1 MKEVISDTLAAMDQL
16 FREKNIK
23 IEARLPEKVS
33 TVTVDLDRMIQVM
46 LNLLSNA
53 VKFCDSA
60 NGWIEVALSERDG
73 GIRVDVRDNG
83 RGISLEDH
91 EAVFSKFH
99 QVGDTLTDKPHGS
112 GLGLHISRQI
122 VEHFGG
128 RMWVESTLGSGARFS
143 FTLPTGAGA

>member
-1 MKEVISDTLAAMDQL
+1 MPTRVLIAEDEESIVASLEFLMRNAGFETRTARDGDT
-16 FREKNIK
+16 
-23 IEARLPEKVS
+23 
-33 TVTVDLDRMIQVM
+33 
-46 LNLLSNA
+46 
-53 VKFCDSA
+53 A

-73 GIRVDVRDNG
+73 GVRVDVRDNG
-83 RGISLEDH
+83 RGISPEDH

-128 RMWVESTLGSGARFS
+128 RMWVESTLGRGARFS
-143 FTLPTGAGA
+143 FTLPTGAAT

>member
-1 MKEVISDTLAAMDQL
+1 
-16 FREKNIK
+16 
-23 IEARLPEKVS
+23 
-33 TVTVDLDRMIQVM
+33 M

-60 NGWIEVALSERDG
+60 HGKVEIALVERDG
-73 GIRVDVRDNG
+73 CLRIDVCDNG
-83 RGISLEDH
+83 RGISAEHH
-91 EAVFSKFH
+91 ETIFGKFH

-143 FTLPTGAGA
+143 FTLPTGAAT